1 MQNTKTKLLLIEAF
15 LFLGCAR
22 ILKMI
27 PFSKVAPFL
36 GDHMNET
43 SYDYTT
49 AKSKKKIKQISHSI
63 KIMSKYTLWESQCLV
78 KAIAGMMMLERRG
91 IDSTIYLGTTRDE
104 DGKMIAHAWLRSG
117 PFYVSGSE
125 GMKQFTVVGMF
136 AKRVSSNRRRGK
148 L

>member
-1 MQNTKTKLLLIEAF
+1 MILSKLNTFLMQNTKTKLLLIEAF

-43 SYDYTT
+43 SYDYQPPK
-49 AKSKKKIKQISHSI
+49 AKKKL
-63 KIMSKYTLWESQCLV
+63 SKFPILS
-78 KAIAGMMMLERRG
+78 
-91 IDSTIYLGTTRDE
+91 
-104 DGKMIAHAWLRSG
+104 
-117 PFYVSGSE
+117 
-125 GMKQFTVVGMF
+125 
-136 AKRVSSNRRRGK
+136 K